1 MKKWESSE
9 GYKNINRI
17 IDILGVILTL
27 FLVVIIFMHW
37 KDAPD
42 IIPIHYNIRGEID
55 GYGSRNTIL
64 YILPIALIIYMVM
77 SILGRYPQIYNYA
90 VKITPKNKQNQYNM
104 ASTFMRVINI
114 EVMLIFVSMQMKLD
128 TASTSNSNLFMLFL
142 PIELII
148 IFGSIA
154 FYIYKSIKNK

>member
-104 ASTFMRVINI
+104 ASIFMRVINI

>member
-27 FLVVIIFMHW
+27 FLVVITFMHW

>member
-55 GYGSRNTIL
+55 GYGSRNIIL